1 VTSNRTVAVLGPGA
15 VGGSLIVRLS
25 LSGVPVVCVARPE
38 TVGIIALSGI
48 SVESPDGAATVRPEV
63 TDELVRPVGLLLVTV
78 KAPALEEALQR
89 VDPASVAEG
98 VVVPLLN
105 GLEHM
110 EVVRARFPG
119 RVAAGTISH
128 FQAYRVGRVQI
139 IEATRSSVITMASEE
154 VPRGELDYAA
164 DVLRLGRMDVRVGES
179 ERRVLW
185 HKAARI
191 SALAAATA
199 ASHRSVGELRA
210 DGDWNQRLQ
219 RAIAEACA
227 VAEAD
232 GVPLRPA
239 AQWDI
244 IEQMADETTTSAARD
259 VAAGRRSELDAIV
272 GSVLRVAERHGIPT
286 PTLSAL
292 ASSAGLR

>member
-1 VTSNRTVAVLGPGA
+1 MQNRTVAVLGPGA

-25 LSGVPVVCVARPE
+25 LVGVPVICVARPE

-63 TDELVRPVGLLLVTV
+63 AEELERPVGLLLVTV

-98 VVVPLLN
+98 VVLPLLN

-110 EVVRARFPG
+110 EVLRDRFPG

-139 IEATRSSVITMASEE
+139 IEATRSPVITMASEE

-199 ASHRSVGELRA
+199 ASGRSVGELRA
-210 DGDWNQRLQ
+210 DADWIQRLQ

-232 GVPLRPA
+232 GVQLRPA

-272 GSVLRVAERHGIPT
+272 GSVLRAAERYDIPT

-292 ASSAGLR
+292 ASSAGLA

>member
-1 VTSNRTVAVLGPGA
+1 
-15 VGGSLIVRLS
+15 
-25 LSGVPVVCVARPE
+25 
-38 TVGIIALSGI
+38 
-48 SVESPDGAATVRPEV
+48 
-63 TDELVRPVGLLLVTV
+63 
-78 KAPALEEALQR
+78 
-89 VDPASVAEG
+89 
-98 VVVPLLN
+98 
-105 GLEHM
+105 M
-110 EVVRARFPG
+110 

-128 FQAYRVGRVQI
+128 FQAYRAGRVQI
-139 IEATRSSVITMASEE
+139 IEATRSPVITMASEE
-154 VPRGELDYAA
+154 LPRGDLDRAA
-164 DVLRLGRMDVRVGES
+164 DLLRLGRMEVRVGES

-199 ASHRSVGELRA
+199 ASGLSVGGLRA
-210 DGDWNQRLQ
+210 DDDWNRRLQ
-219 RAIAEACA
+219 RAVAEACA

-232 GVPLRPA
+232 GIPLRPA

-272 GSVLRVAERHGIPT
+272 GSVLRVAERHGIAT

-292 ASSAGLR
+292 ASSAGLA

>member
-1 VTSNRTVAVLGPGA
+1 MIRNRTVAVLGPGA
-15 VGGSLIVRLS
+15 VGGSLAVRLS
-25 LSGVPVVCVARPE
+25 LAGVPVVCIARPE

-48 SVESPDGAATVRPEV
+48 AVESPDGAVTVRPEV
-63 TDELVRPVGLLLVTV
+63 AEELARPVGLLLVTV
-78 KAPALEEALQR
+78 KAPTLEEALER
-89 VDPASVAEG
+89 VDPEAVSEG
-98 VVVPLLN
+98 VVLPLLN

-110 EVVRARFPG
+110 EVVRRRFPG

-128 FQAYRVGRVQI
+128 FQAYRAGRVQV
-139 IEATRSSVITMASEE
+139 IEATRSPVITMASEE
-154 VPRGELDYAA
+154 LPRGDLDRVA
-164 DVLRLGRMDVRVGES
+164 DLLRLGRMEVRVGES

-199 ASHRSVGELRA
+199 ASGRSVGELRA
-210 DGDWNQRLQ
+210 DGDWNRRLQ
-219 RAIAEACA
+219 RAVAEACA

-232 GVPLRPA
+232 GVSLRA
-239 AQWDI
+239 ATQWDI
-244 IEQMADETTTSAARD
+244 IEQMAAETTTSAARD

-272 GSVLRVAERHGIPT
+272 GSVLRVAERHGVAT

-292 ASSAGLR
+292 ASSAGLS